1 MGNCNFSSEK
11 ENDSTPGKQ
20 EGREGWKNPWTNE

>member
-20 EGREGWKNPWTNE
+20 KQSERYSLINE